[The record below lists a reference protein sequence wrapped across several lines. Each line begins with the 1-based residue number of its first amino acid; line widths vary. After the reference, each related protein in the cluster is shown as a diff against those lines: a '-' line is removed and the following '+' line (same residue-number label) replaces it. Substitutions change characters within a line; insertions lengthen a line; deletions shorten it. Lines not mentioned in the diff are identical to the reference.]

1 MRPDDPRIDMYASP
15 YVTERSASVIQIES
29 NKLMPW
35 LFLVC
40 MLSGVS
46 IGLSALAVNL
56 ANKAERES
64 RLQRLETDEMKVAL
78 SIHGIST
85 HQDGDSP

>member
-1 MRPDDPRIDMYASP
+1 MSPDDPRIDMYASP
-15 YVTERSASVIQIES
+15 YVDGRSASVIQIES

-40 MLSGVS
+40 VLAGVS
-46 IGLSALAVNL
+46 IGLSALAVSL

-85 HQDGDSP
+85 HHPGDSP